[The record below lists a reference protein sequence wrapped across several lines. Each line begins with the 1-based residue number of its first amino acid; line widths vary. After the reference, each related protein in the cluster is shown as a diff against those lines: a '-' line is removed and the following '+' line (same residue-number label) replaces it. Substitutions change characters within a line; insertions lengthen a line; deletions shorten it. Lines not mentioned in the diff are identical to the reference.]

1 MISEESQV
9 QKPAQIQHSSITTGA
24 RAVVMIMIRPTKQP
38 IKVPMMRSQPR
49 WRMAPEK
56 VHRPAKAAGGDD
68 GGGHRRPARGFQIEM
83 KADEQRKHNRETE
96 FEGKSQPDKGWA
108 VH

>member
-9 QKPAQIQHSSITTGA
+9 QKPAQIQHSSSITTGA

-56 VHRPAKAAGGDD
+56 FAAGGKGRAGGDD
-68 GGGHRRPARGFQIEM
+68 GGGHRRPARVS
-83 KADEQRKHNRETE
+83 RLR
-96 FEGKSQPDKGWA
+96 
-108 VH
+108 

>member
-1 MISEESQV
+1 M
-9 QKPAQIQHSSITTGA
+9 QHSSSITTGA

-38 IKVPMMRSQPR
+38 IKVPMIRSQPR

-56 VHRPAKAAGGDD
+56 GSPPAAKAEYGGDD

-83 KADEQRKHNRETE
+83 EADEQRKHNREAE
-96 FEGKSQPDKGWA
+96 FEGESQPDKGWA
-108 VH
+108 AH